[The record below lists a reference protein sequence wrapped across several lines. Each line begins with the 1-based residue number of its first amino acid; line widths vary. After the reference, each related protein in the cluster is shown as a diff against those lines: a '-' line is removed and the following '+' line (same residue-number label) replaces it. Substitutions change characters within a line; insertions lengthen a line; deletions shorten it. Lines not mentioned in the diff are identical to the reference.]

1 VIDVIQELE
10 SFGVVVEVYDP
21 WVSEDE
27 VKKHYQ
33 LTMVQ
38 KTMNG
43 QYQSVVIA
51 VAHDSF
57 LKDID
62 FKKLLNAGVFVYD
75 IKGSLMDFVSHL
87 ENELGI
93 KAKTT
98 MKPMQPGDADMT
110 YADISKIQSIT
121 GYTSHTDLSLGV
133 RQFVKWFK
141 DYHQHNTY

>member
-1 VIDVIQELE
+1 MGVYVANQIIKHLVGKDIKIKGAKILMLGITFKENCPDIRNTKVIDVIQELE

-27 VKKHYQ
+27 VNKHYQ

-38 KTMNG
+38 KPMNG
-43 QYQSVVIA
+43 QYQSVVHA

-75 IKGSLMDFVSHL
+75 IKGSLPVDNFSERL
-87 ENELGI
+87 
-93 KAKTT
+93 
-98 MKPMQPGDADMT
+98 
-110 YADISKIQSIT
+110 
-121 GYTSHTDLSLGV
+121 
-133 RQFVKWFK
+133 
-141 DYHQHNTY
+141 